1 MIYFDNS
8 ATSPVD
14 EEVLDAMLPY
24 LREEYGNPSSKYYCK
39 AVNALNAVEKARES
53 VAKLLG
59 ATPEEIVFT
68 AGATE
73 STNFIIKG
81 YMDYRRYYGDGKNHV
96 ITSVA
101 EHKATLNTCK
111 YLNGDIY
118 SNSDPT
124 VNLFGEKQK
133 VDRGYEASFVGIDE
147 YGEIIID
154 EVEKAIQNN
163 TALISLIYVNNE
175 VGTISDISSVAN
187 LCKSRGIALH
197 SDLTQAIGKI
207 KIDVHSIGIDYASC
221 SAHKI
226 YGPKGI
232 GAAFLKCDAYG
243 IQPITAFMHGG
254 EQESGVRAGT
264 LAVHNIVGFGKA
276 AEIAF
281 RDFSENEKR
290 ICSMDKMLVS
300 ALTDIP
306 KISLTNSGIKRLPG
320 IVSIVV
326 NKNEFNNERFIKKV
340 SDSLALSTG
349 SACSAGEPSY
359 VISSMGLA
367 EKVSKVLRI
376 SINKYTTEQDIIQ
389 LIEILKNEMA
399 GR

>member
-8 ATSPVD
+8 ATSPID

-24 LREEYGNPSSKYYCK
+24 LKEEFGNPSSKYYSK
-39 AVNALNAVEKARES
+39 AVHALNAVEDARES

-59 ATPEEIVFT
+59 AKPEEIVFT

-111 YLNGDIY
+111 YLAGEIY
-118 SNSDPT
+118 SNNDPT
-124 VNLFGEKQK
+124 VSLFGEKKK
-133 VDRGYEASFVGIDE
+133 VDRGYEASFVPISRD
-147 YGEIIID
+147 GEILAEDVNKEIKD
-154 EVEKAIQNN
+154 N
-163 TALISLIYVNNE
+163 TALVSAIYVNNE
-175 VGTISDISSVAN
+175 IGTISDIKSIAQVCREKNVAF
-187 LCKSRGIALH
+187 H

-207 KIDVHSIGIDYASC
+207 EIDVHQLGLDYASC

-226 YGPKGI
+226 YGPKGV
-232 GAAFLKCDAYG
+232 GAAFLKNDDYG

-254 EQESGVRAGT
+254 EQEFGVRAGT

-276 AEIAF
+276 AEIAAN
-281 RDFSENEKR
+281 DLKKNEKR
-290 ICSMDKMLVS
+290 INKLDKILVGELEKMS
-300 ALTDIP
+300 E
-306 KISLTNSGIKRLPG
+306 ISLPG
-320 IVSIVV
+320 IISVIV
-326 NKNEFNNERFIKKV
+326 NKDNFNNERFLKEI
-340 SDSLALSTG
+340 SDSMALSSG

-359 VISSMGLA
+359 VIDSIGLRD
-367 EKVSKVLRI
+367 KVSKVLRI
-376 SINKYTTEQDIIQ
+376 SLSKYTTEEEIYNFIQ
-389 LIEILKNEMA
+389 MLKSVI
-399 GR
+399 